1 MVQDSVFTL
10 HDGDSVLHEDA
21 NPLPLPACPF
31 PSRPTVRTL
40 SHLLSPTAKLTAS
53 GLVPPC
59 WHADVSGPFYA
70 GDHDAHGAVGTPR
83 ARRNRRTAW
92 PTDCVSPSYCVEA
105 QGIDATV

>member
-40 SHLLSPTAKLTAS
+40 SHLLSSTAKLTAS

-59 WHADVSGPFYA
+59 WHADVGRSTQ
-70 GDHDAHGAVGTPR
+70 VT
-83 ARRNRRTAW
+83 T
-92 PTDCVSPSYCVEA
+92 TLTEPSELPA
-105 QGIDATV
+105 PDATVAQRGPPTVFRHHIVWKRKA